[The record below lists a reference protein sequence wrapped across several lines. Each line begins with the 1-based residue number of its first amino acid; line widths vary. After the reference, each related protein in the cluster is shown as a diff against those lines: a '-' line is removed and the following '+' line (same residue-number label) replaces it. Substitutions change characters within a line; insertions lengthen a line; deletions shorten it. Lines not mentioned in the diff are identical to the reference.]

1 MLALVALS
9 LSAFAALDWAAY
21 SPLDVPLDIELRKNE
36 RDDAVARV
44 YAAKGESEGIHL
56 AVTAR
61 RKTAHGVIVE
71 AEPAAKDVPPPV
83 VYRLWPVTGPEI
95 KTECL
100 DALEPA
106 RPAELA
112 PGETAHYW
120 IRYTIPPDA
129 KAGIRQSALKLRE
142 DGERATE
149 VPVRLEIFNFA
160 LPERP
165 SLPNVF
171 YLDRVALRRAFD
183 LKDSQVDAWLA
194 IYGAFS
200 GYRLGLSV
208 WDGSGLMNGKDP
220 AALKEQLTLLSSTHP
235 AAIDLSGGNGAGW
248 KAFPAPEPGQSI
260 DPLNIA
266 LNGATAGIAD
276 VTFTAAFDAFPA
288 REAWPASIGLLRRLS
303 TGSQLLRVAA
313 APLHPAFQGVV
324 DAWAIPF
331 RACSPPL
338 LARLRSAAGIGGPRS
353 LPPARM
359 SASASADNTLGVP
372 YESSPEDAADGSPF
386 TAWIPGR
393 TKPGGEDAWWQADFD
408 RPVPVQQ
415 VVFSWLPGHD
425 TDKVELYTSL
435 DGTNY
440 NRANVK
446 WQFRRASTPIELP
459 SARATLRF
467 PGPLLGIRAVLH
479 LTPDPKVP
487 AIAEVSL
494 GAPPE
499 ADLLPPARPIKP
511 WLGLELD
518 TFPTTYPGRAPAEP
532 RLIGWVCYF
541 GGLDGVLGASLNVWP
556 NSLLTRADDA
566 PFDLPKDMGDF
577 LYYPLHG
584 VLQPSLRLERLRDG
598 FEDYEYLRLLNEAET
613 NEDKLP
619 ANATDLLKPLPLSPT
634 PKDEEVTTWARHIL
648 ETRIRI
654 GRALSGK

>member
-1 MLALVALS
+1 MLSLVALS

-36 RDDAVARV
+36 RDEAVARV

-61 RKTAHGVIVE
+61 RKPAHGVIIEPE
-71 AEPAAKDVPPPV
+71 AAAKDVPPPV
-83 VYRLWPVTGPEI
+83 VFRLWPVTGPEI
-95 KTECL
+95 KTEYL

-106 RPAELA
+106 RPADLE
-112 PGETAHYW
+112 PGQTAHYW
-120 IRYTIPPDA
+120 IRYTIPSDA

-149 VPVRLEIFNFA
+149 VPVRLEVFNFA
-160 LPERP
+160 LPEHP

-183 LKDSQVDAWLA
+183 LKDSQLDAWQSV
-194 IYGAFS
+194 YGALA

-208 WDGSGLMNGKDP
+208 WDGSGLVNGKDP
-220 AALKEQLTLLSSTHP
+220 AALKDHLALLANAHP

-248 KAFPAPEPGQSI
+248 KAFPTPEAGQSI

-266 LNGATAGIAD
+266 LNRATAGLSG
-276 VTFTAAFDAFPA
+276 VTITAAFDAFPP

-338 LARLRSAAGIGGPRS
+338 LTRLRNAAGIGGPRS
-353 LPPARM
+353 LPPARL
-359 SASASADNTLGVP
+359 SASASADNAFGVP
-372 YESSPEDAADGSPF
+372 YASLPDDAADGSPY

-393 TKPGGEDAWWQADFD
+393 TKPGSEAAWWQADFD
-408 RPVPVQQ
+408 APAPVQE

-425 TDKVELYTSL
+425 TQQVELYTSL

-446 WQFRRASTPIELP
+446 WQFRHPGTPLELP

-479 LTPDPKVP
+479 LTPDPQVP

-494 GAPPE
+494 GNPPE

-518 TFPTTYPGRAPAEP
+518 TFPTTYPGRAPSEP
-532 RLIGWVCYF
+532 RFIGWVCFF
-541 GGLDGVLGASLNVWP
+541 GELEGVLGASLNVWP
-556 NSLLTRADDA
+556 SGLLTRADDA
-566 PFDLPKDMGDF
+566 PFDIPKDMGDF

-584 VLQPSLRLERLRDG
+584 ELQPSMRLERLRDG
-598 FEDYEYLRLLNEAET
+598 FEDYEYLHLLSEARKNGE
-613 NEDKLP
+613 KLP
-619 ANATDLLKPLPLSPT
+619 ASAENLLGSLPLSPT
-634 PKDEEVTTWARHIL
+634 PKDEDITTWARHIL